1 MAGELIPPPHRPVP
15 NLLHAVTSVKS
26 VYGHAMNLTAHPIVL
41 LAADL
46 EARGFLAGVGKFLL
60 FVIVVLV
67 LIGVFIGF
75 KVSKR
80 RR

>member
-1 MAGELIPPPHRPVP
+1 
-15 NLLHAVTSVKS
+15 
-26 VYGHAMNLTAHPIVL
+26 MNLTAHPIVL

-60 FVIVVLV
+60 FVIVILV

>member
-1 MAGELIPPPHRPVP
+1 
-15 NLLHAVTSVKS
+15 
-26 VYGHAMNLTAHPIVL
+26 MNLTTHPIVL

-46 EARGFLAGVGKFLL
+46 EARGFLAGIGKLLL
-60 FVIVVLV
+60 FVIVILV

>member
-1 MAGELIPPPHRPVP
+1 
-15 NLLHAVTSVKS
+15 
-26 VYGHAMNLTAHPIVL
+26 L

-46 EARGFLAGVGKFLL
+46 EARGFLAGVGKFWL

>member
-1 MAGELIPPPHRPVP
+1 
-15 NLLHAVTSVKS
+15 
-26 VYGHAMNLTAHPIVL
+26 MNLTPHPIVL

-46 EARGFLAGVGKFLL
+46 EARGFLAGVGKLLL
-60 FVIVVLV
+60 FVIVILV

>member
-1 MAGELIPPPHRPVP
+1 
-15 NLLHAVTSVKS
+15 
-26 VYGHAMNLTAHPIVL
+26 MNLTAHPIVL

-46 EARGFLAGVGKFLL
+46 EARGFLAGVGKLLL
-60 FVIVVLV
+60 FVIVILV